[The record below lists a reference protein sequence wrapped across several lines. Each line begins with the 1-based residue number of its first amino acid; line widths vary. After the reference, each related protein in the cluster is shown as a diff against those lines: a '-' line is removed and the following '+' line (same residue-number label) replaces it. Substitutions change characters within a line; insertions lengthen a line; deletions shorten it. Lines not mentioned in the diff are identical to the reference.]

1 MMLTFKSEDSLMDVK
16 PMDALEAIISR
27 RSIRKY
33 TSQPIPEALVD
44 KLLSAA
50 MSAPSAGNERPWH
63 FVVISDREALNAIP
77 KIHSYSQ
84 MLTSAPLAI
93 LVCGDP
99 TLAKHQDFWIQ
110 DCSAAT
116 ENILIAANAEGLGA
130 VWLGVYPREE
140 RVRGIRS
147 LLGIPEH
154 VIPFALV
161 SLGFPAESKPA
172 VDRSDAARI
181 HRNRW

>member
-1 MMLTFKSEDSLMDVK
+1 MRLTFKSVDSLMDVNH
-16 PMDALEAIISR
+16 MDALEAIISR

-63 FVVISDREALNAIP
+63 FVVITDRQTLDAIP
-77 KIHSYSQ
+77 KIHNYSQ

-93 LVCGDP
+93 LVCGDT
-99 TLAKHQDFWIQ
+99 TLAKHQDFWVQ

-140 RVRGIRS
+140 RVTGIRS
-147 LLGIPEH
+147 LLGIPVH

-161 SLGFPAESKPA
+161 SLGFPAENKMTI
-172 VDRSDAARI
+172 DHSDATRI
-181 HRNRW
+181 HHNRW